1 MRDLQ
6 RRLSA
11 AGFLGELGGESGEY
25 AGGTER
31 ALCEFQR
38 ERGLRIDGAR
48 CDEDTWASLVES
60 SWTFGTRPLLITSP
74 HLRGDDVAELQ
85 ARLARLGFDTGRV
98 DGIFGPQTARA
109 VAAFQSD
116 SGLVVDGVCGA
127 ATAQSIRRV
136 SSQTG
141 SGPGIAV
148 LREREHLRGLRR
160 VGDCRIAVGQFGA
173 MGPLTRDLVR
183 ALRAEGATVIGL
195 DEPDPV
201 RQAVTANAFDADVYL
216 GFESAADPC
225 VLIHYYRVPAFES
238 VEGRSLAER
247 CAQAIGSMRPGLGA
261 EPQVSGVRLPVLRET
276 RMPAVLVT
284 LGPARSITDRTTDEV
299 ASVIRAIAAWLAR
312 EP

>member
-1 MRDLQ
+1 M
-6 RRLSA
+6 SA
-11 AGFLGELGGESGEY
+11 AGFLADLGVESGEF
-25 AGGTER
+25 AVGTEQ
-31 ALCEFQR
+31 ALCDFQR
-38 ERGLRIDGAR
+38 DRGLRIDGR
-48 CDEDTWASLVES
+48 CDDETWASLVES
-60 SWTFGTRPLLITSP
+60 SWAFGTRPLLITSP

-116 SGLVVDGVCGA
+116 SGLVVDSVCGP

-160 VGDCRIAVGQFGA
+160 ISDCRVAVGQFGGSEHA
-173 MGPLTRDLVR
+173 DPATVR
-183 ALRAEGATVIGL
+183 ALRVEGATVIAL

-201 RQAVTANAFDADVYL
+201 RQALTANDFDADVYV
-216 GFESAADPC
+216 GFEASPTHET
-225 VLIHYYRVPAFES
+225 VIHYYRVPTFES

-247 CAQAIGSMRPGLGA
+247 LGQAMRARQDRPSTHPASAACASRCCARRGCRPCWSSSA
-261 EPQVSGVRLPVLRET
+261 R
-276 RMPAVLVT
+276 PA
-284 LGPARSITDRTTDEV
+284 G
-299 ASVIRAIAAWLAR
+299 RAIVPHDDAPR
-312 EP
+312 